1 MPINLIW
8 QLLVTDNVNEEG
20 KLSSKWSLYFGGY
33 GLYKL
38 TPNALLLELG
48 PSACVPY
55 IDVIQGITSLNSI
68 SLHRIELV
76 ANSNS
81 LWIKNSK

>member
-8 QLLVTDNVNEEG
+8 QLLVTDNVNKEG

-38 TPNALLLELG
+38 TPNAFLLELG

-55 IDVIQGITSLNSI
+55 IGVIQGITSLNSI

-81 LWIKNSK
+81 L